1 MLRALSETTH
11 GAIAAPHDRR
21 SLIFLRE
28 ELNSDLGTKF
38 DRIYDEALEI
48 WNSEPLPKY
57 TTHGRDHMKQVEK
70 NLDDLT
76 RPLQNSSKR
85 LSEDEIFVLLPGA
98 CLHDIGACAISTIPM
113 LRENHPVAAYK
124 MILYS
129 WNRVPSEMREVTLSI
144 DDDNAREAI
153 PKSRAVIG
161 LTTRYR
167 CHKWITRTATN
178 GDASACWRCFG
189 NGRSA
194 GRLFGPRA
202 LLSFS
207 HRLFGFNPLAELH
220 HVKHKLVKGFSIG
233 PPDNGFPNLRF
244 DLQWKKYVE
253 IKDGI
258 EEVVNSWLMQWFN
271 AQCRQLHP
279 ALYEESRGLIRWT
292 QPWSNIIFREVEGP
306 GIELSTAARHFL
318 MAERAEQVRIDREV
332 LAARFQEA
340 VVNKEAA
347 VFLFTDASDF
357 DWQRLSEWCVA
368 YARSRRNC
376 QVANL
381 EVRGP
386 AALHLGDILAQIMT
400 QWGTPLPVYTTDEV
414 TKLYEK
420 YVKLDDSPDL
430 VTIVRTDEAGNALM
444 PALLTQLMS
453 RKSAAARVCFLICP
467 KAKGPAEVGDA
478 TIIEFDGSSF
488 PRAEVEDFL
497 RKKHGYST
505 EKSRKIYDLM
515 ESGDLTYRPMDVYWY
530 IENHWASEKFGFDC
544 GGDVGHV

>member
-1 MLRALSETTH
+1 MARL
-11 GAIAAPHDRR
+11 
-21 SLIFLRE
+21 LRE

-85 LSEDEIFVLLPGA
+85 LSEDEIFVLLAGA
-98 CLHDIGACAISTIPM
+98 CLHDIGMHHIDDPDV
-113 LRENHPVAAYK
+113 RENHPVAAYK

-153 PKSRAVIG
+153 AKVARGHWTDYALPLPQMDYI
-161 LTTRYR
+161 
-167 CHKWITRTATN
+167 N
-178 GDASACWRCFG
+178 G
-189 NGRSA
+189 NKQ
-194 GRLFGPRA
+194 GRLRLLA
-202 LLSFS
+202 LLLAMADLLDVSSVRAHYFRSS
-207 HRLFGFNPLAELH
+207 HRLFGLDPLAELH

-357 DWQRLSEWCVA
+357 DWQRLSKWCVA